1 MRKSRFTE
9 SQIMSI
15 LGEGE
20 AGLLVAAARCKPQSE
35 RVLRAVPVF
44 SPG

>member
-9 SQIMSI
+9 GQILAI

-20 AGLLVAAARCKPQSE
+20 AGLAVAEICRKHGISTAT
-35 RVLRAVPVF
+35 
-44 SPG
+44 